1 LQDHLAGIASNSI
14 GWRAFMKLHGGVA
27 VATRTAAVL
36 LALAA
41 WAVVT
46 AEAQT
51 NDPRV
56 ADLVSAGKL
65 RVGLFLPQYGKGPD
79 GLRTTVWVETARAY
93 AARVGVPLTIVEHA
107 TPPEAIACLKA
118 GSCDQLFLPLDARAA
133 EIGDFSNPVFQFDYT
148 LMVPANSSIAKV
160 GDADR
165 PGVRIAAVRN
175 HASTNDLVRQVKQ
188 AEFVYAETPE
198 QTFALMHD
206 GKADVMASTRLVL
219 LDFSTK
225 LAGARVLADRYGAN
239 INRMV
244 VPKGKAEWLAYVN
257 EFVEQAKA
265 AGAVQQF
272 IERGGTRGVTVAPLG
287 NTN

>member
-1 LQDHLAGIASNSI
+1 MLQDDAS
-14 GWRAFMKLHGGVA
+14 GWPWAIVQGELMKLHGRLAVTTCVA
-27 VATRTAAVL
+27 ALL
-36 LALAA
+36 LAFAPLA
-41 WAVVT
+41 V
-46 AEAQT
+46 EAQT
-51 NDPRV
+51 TDPRV

-65 RVGLFLPQYGKGPD
+65 RVGLFLPQYIKGPD
-79 GLRTTVWVETARAY
+79 GLKTTVWIETARAY
-93 AARVGVPLTIVEHA
+93 AARVGVPLVIVEHA

-148 LMVPANSSIAKV
+148 LMMPAGSSITKV
-160 GDADR
+160 ADADR

-175 HASTNDLVRQVKQ
+175 HASTNELMGQVKH

-198 QTFALMHD
+198 QTFALMRD
-206 GKADVMASTRLVL
+206 GKADVMASTRLNL
-219 LDFSTK
+219 LEFAEK
-225 LAGARVLADRYGAN
+225 LSGARVLADRYGAN

-244 VPKGKAEWLAYVN
+244 VPKGKADRLAHVN

-265 AGAVQQF
+265 SGAVQQF

-287 NTN
+287 NSN